1 MGEFMTETQ
10 HRPAGVPHA
19 TEPPEGRGT
28 LVTGRA
34 DTPEAAVILERT
46 RASVDPEMRA
56 AVESLPPSMRRI
68 AGYHFGWTDPDG
80 TPATGGAGKAIRPAL
95 VLTAAA
101 ALGGPR
107 PSERPSRW
115 NWSTTSRC
123 CTTT

>member
-1 MGEFMTETQ
+1 MTETQ
-10 HRPAGVPHA
+10 HRPAGVPLA

-28 LVTGRA
+28 VVTGRAGPPGPA

-80 TPATGGAGKAIRPAL
+80 TPASGGAGGVRGGLPEDPAARGPAE
-95 VLTAAA
+95 VLGTPGA
-101 ALGGPR
+101 
-107 PSERPSRW
+107 
-115 NWSTTSRC
+115 
-123 CTTT
+123 